1 MMDPDATFNQEVEW
15 ISIQYSKL
23 EKAYKDGM
31 KLFNEKVMPY
41 ISEAKL
47 LELISLS
54 NEYDQLMTILKA
66 S

>member
-31 KLFNEKVMPY
+31 KLLNEIVMPY
-41 ISEAKL
+41 ISKAKL
-47 LELISLS
+47 LE
-54 NEYDQLMTILKA
+54 
-66 S
+66 